1 MRLPALLLVLSV
13 FVTSC
18 ISSEKNTDNMPSYQ
32 NLVEVVPPDS
42 NQKESK
48 VYIDSVEIVSHKNA
62 KAFLIQGSFPDG
74 CTKLKSASHNM
85 SEGTFF
91 ISLKAWRNP
100 DSMCTQALTPFSF
113 IYDKVAQENISGLSS
128 VDVNGKS
135 YSVQ

>member
-1 MRLPALLLVLSV
+1 MRLSALLLLSI
-13 FVTSC
+13 FVTGC
-18 ISSEKNTDNMPSYQ
+18 VSSEKNSENMASYQ
-32 NLVEVVPPDS
+32 NLVEVVPPEG
-42 NQKESK
+42 NQEKSK

-74 CTKLKSASHNM
+74 CTKLKSARHSI
-85 SEGTFF
+85 SEGTLA
-91 ISLKAWRNP
+91 INLKAWRNP

-128 VDVNGKS
+128 VQVNGKN